1 MLFTLG
7 MIALILFYFFPGFT
21 LVLLAAIA
29 VLIAIGAA
37 CIGMEKLWDALGAR
51 APERQAPHHERR

>member
-37 CIGMEKLWDALGAR
+37 CVGMEKLWDALGTRPPA
-51 APERQAPHHERR
+51 QAPHHGPR